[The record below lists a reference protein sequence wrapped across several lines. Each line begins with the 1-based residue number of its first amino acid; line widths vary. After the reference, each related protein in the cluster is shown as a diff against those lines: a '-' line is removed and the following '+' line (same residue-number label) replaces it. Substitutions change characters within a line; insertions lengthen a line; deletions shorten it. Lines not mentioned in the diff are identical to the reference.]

1 MVIVVVVVTFCMFMV
16 VIMVVVMVMVVVMIV
31 MVVLMIVVVVMAVV
45 MVVVMVM
52 VVIVMIVMVLMIVVV
67 VMVVIVIMVIVT
79 GLLFLAVNDDTY
91 GSARNALLDGLFHL
105 IFHTGYTK
113 SVEFSLYRLDITCG
127 AGQGCGQ
134 HIAGNS
140 HGTINK

>member
-1 MVIVVVVVTFCMFMV
+1 MAVVVIMFVVMAIVVVMVVVVVV
-16 VIMVVVMVMVVVMIV
+16 V
-31 MVVLMIVVVVMAVV
+31 VVVVM
-45 MVVVMVM
+45 VVMVM
-52 VVIVMIVMVLMIVVV
+52 VVIV
-67 VMVVIVIMVIVT
+67 VIMVVMIVT
-79 GLLFLAVNDDTY
+79 GFLFLAVNHDTH

-105 IFHTGYTK
+105 IFHTGYAK

>member
-1 MVIVVVVVTFCMFMV
+1 MVVMV
-16 VIMVVVMVMVVVMIV
+16 VIVMVVMVVVIVIV
-31 MVVLMIVVVVMAVV
+31 M
-45 MVVVMVM
+45 VVMVM
-52 VVIVMIVMVLMIVVV
+52 VVIMMVIV
-67 VMVVIVIMVIVT
+67 VMVMAVVMMIVA
-79 GLLFLAVNDDTY
+79 GFLFLAVNDDAHR
-91 GSARNALLDGLFHL
+91 SSRNALLDGLFHL
-105 IFHTGYTK
+105 IFHTGYAK